1 VAGQTRLNRRVK
13 PESLADVPHRPRLP
27 SYPAD
32 RPRDLYGSLSALLGI
47 TYLGGAALS
56 DLPRGKNTRHLLTG
70 LVSQSVFGRLAGY
83 EDVNHAERLSRD
95 PAMRAIVDRKGLDR
109 AAAST
114 SQMGRF
120 ETEWLATGEN
130 LAVLTNFSGVWIDRV
145 HDPRPPKMIIL
156 DMDSSVGPTHGE
168 HVVFVARAPVPERPS
183 IG

>member
-1 VAGQTRLNRRVK
+1 
-13 PESLADVPHRPRLP
+13 
-27 SYPAD
+27 
-32 RPRDLYGSLSALLGI
+32 
-47 TYLGGAALS
+47 
-56 DLPRGKNTRHLLTG
+56 
-70 LVSQSVFGRLAGY
+70 
-83 EDVNHAERLSRD
+83 
-95 PAMRAIVDRKGLDR
+95 MRAIVDRKGFDNR
-109 AAAST
+109 AAST

-156 DMDSSVGPTHGE
+156 DMDSSVGPGE